1 MNDLVLEGF
10 VSNYADSRGLSEL
23 PTPAVFEAFATS
35 SMLRK
40 YHQTDASGMEDDVLI
55 GGSGDG
61 AMDAIAILVN
71 GRLVS
76 SEQDLDF
83 FVETHGMLDVEFA
96 FIQAKTS
103 AKFNAADMG
112 SFIFGVE
119 QFFKSAL
126 NMPQNLSFNDEVQQR
141 IDLTSSIF
149 RQTIKMQNNPKCS
162 LYYVSTG
169 SWTGESEPLGRVKY
183 AKETLD
189 ATNLFSQVRVM
200 PVDAEL
206 LKSTYRE
213 LERSVVKEVEFI
225 RTTTFPKIDG
235 VREAYIGLLAGDEF
249 IKLVSTD
256 EGDLNRSLFYDN
268 VRDFQGYNPVN
279 REIEHTLGN
288 DELRNSFPLLN
299 NGITIIARSIKRT
312 ADTLQITDFQI
323 VNGCQTTH
331 VIFHNKN
338 MVGPETFIPVKI
350 VATEDT
356 QVVNEVIK
364 ATNRQSAVLPEALES
379 LTPFHRELEDTYR
392 ARELRSDPSQRIYY
406 ERRSKQY
413 LMEQI
418 PPTNVVTLTAQIKSF
433 IGMFL
438 DEPHS
443 HPRYYGE
450 LLKAYEGRIFAP
462 DHRPEP
468 YYASG
473 VSTLLV
479 DQWLN
484 SRSAW
489 RDLRQYRYQ
498 ILMLLRMS
506 TGGMKMPQINSN
518 AIAAY
523 SLEIVDMLRDR
534 TQGQQVFEDA
544 IGKLIEC
551 LDRFGGR
558 TGRPYGIGERNPPHR
573 RREFTQHL
581 KNEYLDPGH
590 ARTPETAIE
599 ITNTI
604 GSSGR
609 HEKPNERM
617 SGRIKVF
624 DDVKRYG
631 FIENK
636 GDIDMFVHETQM
648 RAVPYHL
655 RVSGIDVTFVVEESP
670 RNPGMLMAGDV
681 QLVPRDEIGKL

>member
-23 PTPAVFEAFATS
+23 PTPTVFEAFATS

-40 YHQTDASGMEDDVLI
+40 YHQTDTSGIEDDVLI

-71 GRLVS
+71 GRLIN

-96 FIQAKTS
+96 FVQAKTS

-112 SFIFGVE
+112 SFIFGVD

-126 NMPQNLSFNDEVQQR
+126 NMSQNISFNDEVQQR
-141 IDLTSSIF
+141 IDLTSGIF
-149 RQTIKMQNNPKCS
+149 RQTIKMQKNPKCS
-162 LYYVSTG
+162 LYYVTTG
-169 SWTGESEPLGRVKY
+169 RWTSEPEPSGRVKHGRESL
-183 AKETLD
+183 KS
-189 ATNLFSQVRVM
+189 TNLFSEVRVI

-299 NGITIIARSIKRT
+299 NGITIIARSIKRI

-331 VIFHNKN
+331 VIFHNKH
-338 MVGPETFIPVKI
+338 MVGSEIFVPVKI

-392 ARELRSDPSQRIYY
+392 ARESRRDLGERIYY

-418 PPTNVVTLTAQIKSF
+418 PSTNIVSLTAQIKSF

-473 VSTLLV
+473 VSILLV
-479 DQWLN
+479 DRWLN

-506 TGGMKMPQINSN
+506 ISGVKIPQINSN
-518 AIAAY
+518 GIASY
-523 SLEIVDMLRDR
+523 SLKIVDTLRDPMH
-534 TQGQQVFEDA
+534 GQKEFENA
-544 IGKLIEC
+544 IGKLTDC

-558 TGRPYGIGERNPPHR
+558 TRPRYGIGERNPPHR

-581 KNEYLDPGH
+581 KNENLDRGH
-590 ARTPETAIE
+590 VPIPRTPTQSIDAI
-599 ITNTI
+599 
-604 GSSGR
+604 SPRRR
-609 HEKPNERM
+609 HERPNERKR
-617 SGRIKVF
+617 GRIKVF
-624 DDVKRYG
+624 DDAKRYG

-636 GDIDMFVHETQM
+636 GDVDMFVHETQM
-648 RAVPYHL
+648 RGVPYHL
-655 RVSGIDVTFVVEESP
+655 RVGGIDVTFVVEESP
-670 RNPGMLMAGDV
+670 TNPGMMMASDV
-681 QLVPRDEIGKL
+681 QLVPRDKIGKL

>member
-10 VSNYADSRGLSEL
+10 VSDYAVSRGLSDL
-23 PTPAVFEAFATS
+23 PTPTVFEAFATS

-40 YHQTDASGMEDDVLI
+40 YHQTDWSGVEDDVLI
-55 GGSGDG
+55 GGGGDG
-61 AMDAIAILVN
+61 AMDAIAIIVN
-71 GRLVS
+71 GRLVNS
-76 SEQDLDF
+76 QQDIDF
-83 FVETHGMLDVEFA
+83 FVETLGMLDVEFA
-96 FIQAKTS
+96 FVQAKTS
-103 AKFNAADMG
+103 PKFNASDVH

-119 QFFKSAL
+119 QFFNKAL
-126 NMPQNLSFNDEVQQR
+126 KLPTNISFNDEVQQR
-141 IDLTSSIF
+141 IDLTTSIF
-149 RQTIKMQNNPKCS
+149 RQTIKMQSNPKCS
-162 LYYVSTG
+162 LYYVTTG
-169 SWTGESEPLGRVKY
+169 RWTGESEPLGRVKHG
-183 AKETLD
+183 KEILEN
-189 ATNLFSQVRVM
+189 TNLFSQVRVL

-213 LERSVVKEVEFI
+213 LERSVVKEIEFI

-235 VREAYIGLLAGDEF
+235 VREAHIGLLAGDEF

-256 EGDLNRSLFYDN
+256 EGELNRSLFYDN

-279 REIEHTLGN
+279 REIEHTLEN

-312 ADTLQITDFQI
+312 ADVLQISDFQI

-331 VIFHNKN
+331 VLFHNKHN
-338 MVGPETFIPVKI
+338 VGAGTFIPVKI

-379 LTPFHRELEDTYR
+379 LTPFHRELEDAYIS
-392 ARELRSDPSQRIYY
+392 RERGRDPGQRIYY

-418 PPTNVVTLTAQIKSF
+418 PPTNVVSLTAQIKSF

-473 VSTLLV
+473 VSILIV

-484 SRSAW
+484 SRSIW

-506 TGGMKMPQINSN
+506 IAGKNAPRMNSN
-518 AIAAY
+518 AIANY
-523 SLEIVDMLRDR
+523 SLRIVDALRD
-534 TQGQQVFEDA
+534 EDRGPLEFNKA
-544 IGKLIEC
+544 IGNLTDC
-551 LDRFGGR
+551 LDEFAIR
-558 TGRPYGIGERNPPHR
+558 TRRHYSGERNPPHR
-573 RREFTQHL
+573 RREFTQQL
-581 KNEYLDPGH
+581 KRQSL
-590 ARTPETAIE
+590 ARDQIGRSASNWSTKDEMMSETRQE
-599 ITNTI
+599 I
-604 GSSGR
+604 R
-609 HEKPNERM
+609 DERLR
-617 SGRIKVF
+617 GRIKIF
-624 DDVKRYG
+624 DDVRRYG
-631 FIENK
+631 FIETR
-636 GDIDMFVHETQM
+636 DDDDMFVHESQL

-655 RVSGIDVTFVVEESP
+655 RVSGIEVTYTVSDSP
-670 RNPGMLMAGDV
+670 TNPGMVMASDV
-681 QLVPRDEIGKL
+681 QLIPRDEIVIS